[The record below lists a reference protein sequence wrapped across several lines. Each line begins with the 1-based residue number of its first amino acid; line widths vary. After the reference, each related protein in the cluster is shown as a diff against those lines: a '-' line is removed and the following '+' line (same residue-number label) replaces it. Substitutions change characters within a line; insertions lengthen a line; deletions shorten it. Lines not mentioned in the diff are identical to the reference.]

1 MAGLHLLDS
10 VASGV
15 TSDGEIAN
23 NDSWP
28 TVTAAAVGNCSNPL
42 EEVDWSQPG
51 LIISL
56 VILGVVNVLVLFGNC
71 LVVLAV
77 FLDSKLRTVTNLFI
91 VSLAM
96 ADLSVGLA
104 VLPFSASLEV
114 LDMWIFGEIWCSI
127 WLAVDVWMC
136 TASILN
142 LCAISLDRYLAVTR
156 PVSYPSIMTP
166 FRAKIL
172 LAVVWLLSFVICFP
186 PLVGWNDRK
195 INRHPSQQHCDDW
208 SCELTND
215 PGYVVYSALGSFFI
229 PMLVMLFF
237 YWRIYR
243 AAVETTKAINQGFRT
258 TKCVENK
265 ERLTLR
271 IHRGRSGQK
280 PGTNGRASKA
290 GNNKRSALEIF
301 QTGGNH
307 GKKNNRSKYNNGGH
321 RCLSPRMSGGVDDGV
336 DPLGSANNH
345 NNAKPLKM
353 NRRSNIKAQVK
364 RFKME
369 TKAAKTLGIIVG
381 GFIVCWM
388 PFFTMYVVR
397 AFCPQCIPSVLFSVL
412 FWLGYCNSAINPCIY
427 ALFSRDFRYAFQKIV
442 CQCLCT
448 RRSHAQHLSIIKMMV
463 PQGMIAGL
471 GSAAFNTDDSDP
483 YANDHSDQSN

>member
-1 MAGLHLLDS
+1 MEGLHLLDS

-15 TSDGEIAN
+15 TSDGEIA

-258 TKCVENK
+258 TKVGYTSETFFSSPNYFISPLTIDRVY
-265 ERLTLR
+265 RLV
-271 IHRGRSGQK
+271 
-280 PGTNGRASKA
+280 NGSYIR
-290 GNNKRSALEIF
+290 
-301 QTGGNH
+301 
-307 GKKNNRSKYNNGGH
+307 
-321 RCLSPRMSGGVDDGV
+321 
-336 DPLGSANNH
+336 
-345 NNAKPLKM
+345 
-353 NRRSNIKAQVK
+353 
-364 RFKME
+364 
-369 TKAAKTLGIIVG
+369 
-381 GFIVCWM
+381 W
-388 PFFTMYVVR
+388 
-397 AFCPQCIPSVLFSVL
+397 
-412 FWLGYCNSAINPCIY
+412 
-427 ALFSRDFRYAFQKIV
+427 
-442 CQCLCT
+442 
-448 RRSHAQHLSIIKMMV
+448 
-463 PQGMIAGL
+463 
-471 GSAAFNTDDSDP
+471 
-483 YANDHSDQSN
+483 

>member
-1 MAGLHLLDS
+1 MEGLHLLENA
-10 VASGV
+10 VA
-15 TSDGEIAN
+15 TNEEA

-28 TVTAAAVGNCSNPL
+28 TVTAVGNCSNPL
-42 EEVDWSQPG
+42 DEVDWSQPG

-56 VILGVVNVLVLFGNC
+56 VILGAVNVLVLFGNC

-166 FRAKIL
+166 FRAKVL
-172 LAVVWLLSFVICFP
+172 LAIVWLLSFLICFP

-195 INRHPSQQHCDDW
+195 INRHPSLQHCDDW

-258 TKCVENK
+258 TKV
-265 ERLTLR
+265 R
-271 IHRGRSGQK
+271 
-280 PGTNGRASKA
+280 
-290 GNNKRSALEIF
+290 
-301 QTGGNH
+301 
-307 GKKNNRSKYNNGGH
+307 NR
-321 RCLSPRMSGGVDDGV
+321 
-336 DPLGSANNH
+336 
-345 NNAKPLKM
+345 
-353 NRRSNIKAQVK
+353 
-364 RFKME
+364 
-369 TKAAKTLGIIVG
+369 
-381 GFIVCWM
+381 
-388 PFFTMYVVR
+388 
-397 AFCPQCIPSVLFSVL
+397 
-412 FWLGYCNSAINPCIY
+412 
-427 ALFSRDFRYAFQKIV
+427 
-442 CQCLCT
+442 
-448 RRSHAQHLSIIKMMV
+448 
-463 PQGMIAGL
+463 
-471 GSAAFNTDDSDP
+471 
-483 YANDHSDQSN
+483 